1 MSRLFL
7 LICSFVAAIC
17 CTCTTMA
24 FVSFLRS
31 IFADGCAW
39 YSATARRPRQRLRQR
54 RLLFERFG
62 RRSDARNL
70 TARLPARVI
79 ARRPRAFRLLFLG

>member
-39 YSATARRPRQRLRQR
+39 YSATA
-54 RLLFERFG
+54 
-62 RRSDARNL
+62 ARASANVFANVVSCSSASAAAATRGISPPVFPL
-70 TARLPARVI
+70 A
-79 ARRPRAFRLLFLG
+79 